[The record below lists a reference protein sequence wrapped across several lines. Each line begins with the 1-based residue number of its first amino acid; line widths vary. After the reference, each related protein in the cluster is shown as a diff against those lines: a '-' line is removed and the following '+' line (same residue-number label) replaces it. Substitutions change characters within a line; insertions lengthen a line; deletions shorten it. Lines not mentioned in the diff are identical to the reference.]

1 MAQEGTHTWTGA
13 SKQLYKYNV
22 WPKAQSFNHF
32 QGNYIFAKKT
42 QSGWEAVYIGEG
54 YLDERTSD
62 QDHLACA
69 SRKGFTHF
77 HTHINKNEEKRK
89 LEETD
94 LIAGNDECL
103 EENGGCNKTSDG

>member
-1 MAQEGTHTWTGA
+1 MAKEGTISWRGA
-13 SKQLYKYNV
+13 SGRLYKFDIY
-22 WPKAQSFNHF
+22 PKATPFIHVE
-32 QGNYIFAKKT
+32 GNYIFAKR
-42 QSGWEAVYIGEG
+42 SVLGWDAVYIGEG

-77 HTHINKNEEKRK
+77 HTHINENEEKRK